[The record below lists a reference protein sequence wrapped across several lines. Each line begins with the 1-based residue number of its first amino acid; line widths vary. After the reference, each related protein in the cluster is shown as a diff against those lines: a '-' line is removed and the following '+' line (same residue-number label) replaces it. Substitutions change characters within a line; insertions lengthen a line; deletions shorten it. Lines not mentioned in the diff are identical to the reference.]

1 MGGGGLRGVFLVWH
15 VCALAVLVRPPV
27 SADEWLFHFNGSVPG
42 SLVYHAIAAA
52 VLSVGGVR
60 AA

>member
-1 MGGGGLRGVFLVWH
+1 MWH